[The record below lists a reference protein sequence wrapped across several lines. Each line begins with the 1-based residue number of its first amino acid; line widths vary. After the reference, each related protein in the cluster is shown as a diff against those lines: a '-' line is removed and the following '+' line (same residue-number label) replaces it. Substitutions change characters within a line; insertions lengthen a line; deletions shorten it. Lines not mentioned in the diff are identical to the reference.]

1 MCIGGYDPTGAAVP
15 AFTSSPGCTGG
26 MDGTRT
32 VAGASATSTVSGV
45 TLKNCAK
52 ACEFGGWA
60 SVTPDPPTA
69 YFR

>member
-1 MCIGGYDPTGAAVP
+1 MCTGGYDPTGAAVP
-15 AFTSSPGCTGG
+15 AFTGSPGCAGG
-26 MDGTRT
+26 ADGTA
-32 VAGASATSTVSGV
+32 AGASATSAVAGV

-69 YFR
+69 YFM